1 MMLLNGIVWI
11 IMQHLRSRT
20 TPTLVM
26 FLTVINLIYKN
37 LFYHQPFEPFINA
50 INLFA
55 KKNKNMILYNIV
67 TMKIKI

>member
-1 MMLLNGIVWI
+1 
-11 IMQHLRSRT
+11 MQHLRSRT

-55 KKNKNMILYNIV
+55 KKKQEYDFV
-67 TMKIKI
+67 

>member
-11 IMQHLRSRT
+11 IMEHLRSRT
-20 TPTLVM
+20 TSTLVM
-26 FLTVINLIYKN
+26 FLTVINLIYKK

-50 INLFA
+50 IRLFA